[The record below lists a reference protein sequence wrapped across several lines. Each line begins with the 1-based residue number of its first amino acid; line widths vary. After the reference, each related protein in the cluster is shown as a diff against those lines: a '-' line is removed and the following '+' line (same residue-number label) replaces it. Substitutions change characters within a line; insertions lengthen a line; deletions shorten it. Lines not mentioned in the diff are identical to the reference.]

1 MRDLFDFEIL
11 DFCEYDPR
19 YRIYKMYYW
28 LKKESNW
35 YHF

>member
-19 YRIYKMYYW
+19 YRIY
-28 LKKESNW
+28 
-35 YHF
+35 